1 MVLGGSQTGR
11 VLPLSAGPSV
21 TIGRSPFATHRL
33 DEPSVSSTHVRI
45 VRSGDRYILADQQAT
60 NGTYLNGTRVTD
72 PLPLSDGDRVQL
84 GPLIVLR
91 FTLVNEAEEASLKM
105 VYESAHRDGLTGVF
119 NRKHFE
125 ERLVAELSH
134 AERYGKELSLIL
146 FDLDHFKEVNDK
158 HGHLAGDQVL
168 RTAASI
174 ILRGAR
180 TEDVVARYGGEE
192 FVQIVRDVASEV
204 ALGLAER
211 TRVAV
216 SEATIDIE
224 GRSISV
230 TISGG
235 VASLSC
241 CGQHRDLD
249 TLLRVADKRL
259 YRAKL
264 AGRNRVERE
273 RLARVSHSKESR
285 RAATA
290 TPPPRC
296 SPPAHRGSRNGSTY
310 GSRRSCGSSRGAW
323 PRSRPV

>member
-1 MVLGGSQTGR
+1 
-11 VLPLSAGPSV
+11 
-21 TIGRSPFATHRL
+21 
-33 DEPSVSSTHVRI
+33 VRI

-264 AGRNRVERE
+264 AGRNRVE
-273 RLARVSHSKESR
+273 
-285 RAATA
+285 
-290 TPPPRC
+290 
-296 SPPAHRGSRNGSTY
+296 
-310 GSRRSCGSSRGAW
+310 
-323 PRSRPV
+323 